1 MIFTASQSS
10 YASKVIDL
18 LDPKREFISVCLFRE
33 HCHITKEGICIKDL
47 RILSERD
54 MKNVLI
60 VDNSIYSYGFN
71 LNNGVPIIPFYGD
84 FDDTELEDL
93 EKFLL
98 QAIKFNDVRSIV
110 SKLFKYDVYKKHVE
124 NENLLIKELIIGSSK
139 LASEF
144 ITLL

>member
-1 MIFTASQSS
+1 
-10 YASKVIDL
+10 
-18 LDPKREFISVCLFRE
+18 
-33 HCHITKEGICIKDL
+33 
-47 RILSERD
+47 